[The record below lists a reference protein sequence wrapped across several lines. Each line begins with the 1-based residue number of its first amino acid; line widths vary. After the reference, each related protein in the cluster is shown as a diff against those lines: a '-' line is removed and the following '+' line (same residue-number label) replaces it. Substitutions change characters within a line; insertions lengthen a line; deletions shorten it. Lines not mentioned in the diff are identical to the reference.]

1 MTVRKRQCAGA
12 GRDAYHLEPSQ
23 MNTIPAKMN
32 ARSRALALRFFS
44 LNSSAPQM
52 KEDYTPEFFRLLPF
66 RPTGAQERAVAQC
79 VDDMKQN
86 VPMSRLLQ
94 GDVGSGKTA
103 VAAAVLYNAV
113 KNGWQCAKQPD
124 YIVLHMP
131 QKISQRRNYIKTKTW
146 QEI

>member
-52 KEDYTPEFFRLLPF
+52 KEMITDPLLTSEMTEIIESGWF
-66 RPTGAQERAVAQC
+66 RAVRYAKSAA
-79 VDDMKQN
+79 DMNTDIRK
-86 VPMSRLLQ
+86 VS
-94 GDVGSGKTA
+94 
-103 VAAAVLYNAV
+103 
-113 KNGWQCAKQPD
+113 
-124 YIVLHMP
+124 
-131 QKISQRRNYIKTKTW
+131 
-146 QEI
+146 